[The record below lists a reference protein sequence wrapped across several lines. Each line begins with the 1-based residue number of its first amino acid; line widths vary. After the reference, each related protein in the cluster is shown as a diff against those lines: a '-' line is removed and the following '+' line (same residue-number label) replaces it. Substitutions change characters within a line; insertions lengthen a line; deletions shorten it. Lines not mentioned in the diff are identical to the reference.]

1 MFTESNQNNQQT
13 MATRSRI
20 AIQHEDGSISSIYC
34 HYDGH
39 PQHHLPILKEHYSTP
54 EKVKQLIEL
63 GNLSFLSERIEPTG
77 PHSFDQPRFDTCL
90 AYGRDRGEK
99 GQEAVQH
106 KDLKDFEHFARQ
118 GWAEWLYIFGQDG
131 NWWAIDAA

>member
-1 MFTESNQNNQQT
+1 

-39 PQHHLPILKEHYSTP
+39 PQHHLPILQGHYDTP
-54 EKVKQLIEL
+54 EKANQLIEL

-77 PHSFDQPRFDTCL
+77 PHSFDVPRFDTCL

-99 GQEAVQH
+99 GQEAVKH
-106 KDLKDFEHFARQ
+106 KDLEDFEHFARQ
-118 GWAEWLYIFGQDG
+118 GCAEWLYIFDQDG
-131 NWWAIDAA
+131 KWQVIDAS